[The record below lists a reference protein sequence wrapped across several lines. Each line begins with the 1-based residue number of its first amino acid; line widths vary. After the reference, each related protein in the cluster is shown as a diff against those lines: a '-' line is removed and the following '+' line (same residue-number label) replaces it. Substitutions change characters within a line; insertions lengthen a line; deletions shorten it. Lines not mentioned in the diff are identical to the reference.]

1 MEDIGMEKE
10 LILTAG
16 EWAVAKE
23 YAKGLQDKEV
33 AENLGKS
40 VWTTKT
46 QKKNIYLK
54 LGISTS
60 SELTLYVICRYLGKA
75 FDLLFVVVQVFG
87 DTGDMCRLRNAR
99 GRASMRVE
107 KRLKD

>member
-1 MEDIGMEKE
+1 MKDIGMEKE

-75 FDLLFVVVQVFG
+75 FDLKRYDNSGFLSYSACCSSL
-87 DTGDMCRLRNAR
+87 CRYSETLAICA
-99 GRASMRVE
+99 G
-107 KRLKD
+107 

>member
-1 MEDIGMEKE
+1 MEKE

-46 QKKNIYLK
+46 QKKKHIPQ
-54 LGISTS
+54 I
-60 SELTLYVICRYLGKA
+60 RYI
-75 FDLLFVVVQVFG
+75 DQQ
-87 DTGDMCRLRNAR
+87 
-99 GRASMRVE
+99 
-107 KRLKD
+107 